1 MSMKSRAERQAGA
14 RLTRSKTRRE
24 IGRGSTGHV
33 HVATDDIL
41 HRLVAVKRLDPELAK
56 EPQCRSSFMAEARI
70 NGRLEHPNIVP
81 VYRLAM
87 DEDGVPFFTAKLVV
101 GHSLANWLGDARRPP
116 ASRERLEEGLEIFLR
131 VCDAV
136 AYAHSSGVVHLD
148 IKPDNIMVGGFGQ
161 VYLLDWSVARVVGL
175 EQRAEEEP
183 GAVGTPGYLAPE
195 QARGNPAE
203 IGERSDVFGLG
214 GVLYEIVCG
223 RAPYGDHRD
232 PAFLLRQA
240 RIGAVVPIRTA
251 AAGLSIAAGLMDIVH
266 RATAPKPAD
275 RYGSAFELGRE
286 VLAFARGR
294 TEPGSPPSTA

>member
-1 MSMKSRAERQAGA
+1 MTSRAEREAAA
-14 RLTRSKTRRE
+14 RIAHSHARRE
-24 IGRGSTGHV
+24 IGRGSTGRV

-56 EPQCRSSFMAEARI
+56 ESHYRSSFIAEARI

-81 VYRLAM
+81 VYRLAT

-101 GHSLANWLGDARRPP
+101 GVSLASWLRDGARPP
-116 ASRERLEEGLEIFLR
+116 GSAERIDEGLEIFLK

-148 IKPDNIMVGGFGQ
+148 IKPDNIMVGRFGQ
-161 VYLLDWSVARVVGL
+161 VYLLDWSVARIA
-175 EQRAEEEP
+175 EIERSAEEEP
-183 GAVGTPGYLAPE
+183 EAVGTPGYLAPE

-203 IGERSDVFGLG
+203 IGETSDVFGLG
-214 GVLYEIVCG
+214 GVLYEIVSG
-223 RAPYGDHRD
+223 KAPYGDHRD
-232 PAFLLRQA
+232 PALLLRQA

-251 AAGLSIAAGLMDIVH
+251 AMGLSIAARLMDIVH
-266 RATAPKPAD
+266 RATAPKPEN
-275 RYGSAFELGRE
+275 RYGSVSELERA

-294 TEPGSPPSTA
+294 TEPPSPPSMPP